1 MQDALLRTDKGL
13 YFRLRVQF
21 HAVPFLV
28 PRGETLSQLG
38 DADVG
43 LIAVF
48 VGTAGVLAKRF
59 HGPLRGREVGAA
71 DT

>member
-1 MQDALLRTDKGL
+1 MQDAFLRTDEGL
-13 YFRLRVQF
+13 YFRLRIQF

-28 PRGETLSQLG
+28 PRGETLSQLR
-38 DADVG
+38 DAHVG
-43 LIAVF
+43 LVAMFI
-48 VGTAGVLAKRF
+48 GTTGVLAEGL

>member
-1 MQDALLRTDKGL
+1 MQDALLRTDKRL

-28 PRGETLSQLG
+28 PRGKTLSQLG

-43 LIAVF
+43 LVAMFI
-48 VGTAGVLAKRF
+48 GTTGVLAKGL
-59 HGPLRGREVGAA
+59 HGLLRGREVGAA